1 MLAHVLVYIFLG
13 SSMAAM
19 LYVVG
24 MPWTFRV
31 RKNRNRQT

>member
-13 SSMAAM
+13 SLMAAT

-24 MPWTFRV
+24 MPWTSGR
-31 RKNRNRQT
+31 RKSRKRKT

>member
-13 SSMAAM
+13 SLMAAM

-24 MPWTFRV
+24 MPWTSGG
-31 RKNRNRQT
+31 RKDRNRLT